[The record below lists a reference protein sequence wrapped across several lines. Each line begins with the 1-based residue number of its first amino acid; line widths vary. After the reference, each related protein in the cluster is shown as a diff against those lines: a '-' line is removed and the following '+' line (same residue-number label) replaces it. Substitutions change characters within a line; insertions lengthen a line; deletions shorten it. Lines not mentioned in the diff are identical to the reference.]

1 MPRRFLFVGV
11 TTGESSIMPIFPR
24 WRNAL
29 GLDPRAEIVG
39 RDLPIHAP
47 VEQYRETV
55 AWLKDDPD
63 NLGALVTTHKIDLFH
78 AAHDL
83 FDEIDSYGRLL
94 TEVSCIAQRDGRLL
108 GWAKDPISAG
118 RALREILHPGYFG
131 RTGAEV
137 LCLGAGGAGN
147 AIALHLLHASNA
159 DDRPGR
165 IVLTDPDSSRLHRLE
180 ALHAECPRNVTVEYF
195 HTGDRVEVSRLM
207 SELPPSSL
215 IINATGLGKD
225 RPGSPV
231 SDDGQFPLNGIA
243 WDLNYRGEL
252 RFLQQARK
260 QEGTRSLRV
269 QDGWKYFIHGWA
281 TVIEEVFQR
290 PITENELSILENEA
304 VFARPASP
312 TRGMRE
318 YP

>member
-1 MPRRFLFVGV
+1 
-11 TTGESSIMPIFPR
+11 
-24 WRNAL
+24 
-29 GLDPRAEIVG
+29 
-39 RDLPIHAP
+39 
-47 VEQYRETV
+47 
-55 AWLKDDPD
+55 
-63 NLGALVTTHKIDLFH
+63 
-78 AAHDL
+78 
-83 FDEIDSYGRLL
+83 
-94 TEVSCIAQRDGRLL
+94 
-108 GWAKDPISAG
+108 
-118 RALREILHPGYFG
+118 
-131 RTGAEV
+131 
-137 LCLGAGGAGN
+137 
-147 AIALHLLHASNA
+147 
-159 DDRPGR
+159 
-165 IVLTDPDSSRLHRLE
+165 
-180 ALHAECPRNVTVEYF
+180 VEYF
-195 HTGDRVEVSRLM
+195 HTGDPVEVSRLM